1 MLTKAISVIQTLVQ
15 VLLSSFLAG
24 IGPLVG
30 VEKQMK
36 KALDRV
42 KPDFLDEYVTEI
54 ELIDQTLAKAR
65 SLSYT
70 SGVADFNSVNNF
82 EKDQVQTVLAG
93 NSNLEQTR
101 LAIEQIVKGLKN
113 IEPMLEGKVN

>member
-1 MLTKAISVIQTLVQ
+1 MFPV
-15 VLLSSFLAG
+15 G

-30 VEKQMK
+30 LEKEMK

-42 KPDFLDEYVTEI
+42 NPDFLDDYVTEI
-54 ELIDQTLAKAR
+54 EVIEQTIAKAR

-70 SGVADFNSVNNF
+70 AGVADFNSVNNF
-82 EKDQVQTVLAG
+82 EKDQIKAVLAD

-101 LAIEQIVKGLKN
+101 LSIERVVEGLKK
-113 IEPMLEGKVN
+113 IDSMFE